1 MELHFFLELFL
12 NFPMN
17 ERRERLYRTFGF
29 TVYSD
34 DCMSDNALYVR
45 QCIGPLKTRP
55 CALPRRYKVTGA
67 SLDSREWRWMSGDF
81 GARPAHVWV
90 WGGQ

>member
-45 QCIGPLKTRP
+45 QCIGPL
-55 CALPRRYKVTGA
+55 
-67 SLDSREWRWMSGDF
+67 
-81 GARPAHVWV
+81 
-90 WGGQ
+90 